1 VRIECHINSIWWP
14 PYSPDLNPIENI
26 WRVLKQRL
34 RNRKPHGGW
43 KLSDL
48 KEAMINIWEKE
59 ISIDLINKYIDT
71 MPERIR
77 MVRLRKGAPSG
88 W

>member
-1 VRIECHINSIWWP
+1 MRVECHINSIRWP
-14 PYSPDLNPIENI
+14 PCSPDLNPIENI
-26 WRVLKQRL
+26 WRVLKRRL
-34 RNRKPHGGW
+34 RSREPHGAW

-48 KEAMINIWEKE
+48 KEAMINIWERE